1 MSITRRSLVVVALAT
16 LPMMLAAQLP
26 LIVGRPASGRLVPS
40 DPMFPD
46 STHYKMYAFTGN
58 RGDTVTAELTSDE
71 FDANLIIADA
81 NGNRL
86 TSDDDD
92 AGRCNARIT
101 YRLPDA
107 ANYRLYVNT
116 SYRSEL
122 GSYRLMLVRG
132 SRIVSTAAANTDTT
146 CTGFGRVTGQ
156 IQVGQTISGALND
169 SGAKFTDSIYFARWI
184 LPVQANQTFTIDMTS
199 DDLDPFLRLER
210 GRRDLIVENDDGG
223 GGCNSRIVYT
233 TTDDKPLRIVAMTAG
248 KNQQGTYTLRVSD
261 GESPTSPK
269 GNCRFSSG
277 ATVASRPTGGGGGGG
292 AGIPAVA
299 TQSTGDH
306 VIAPGQTLS
315 GRITTADELWV
326 DTTYI
331 QTWTLTAVPGSRY
344 TVDLS
349 SDEFD
354 PYLMVDGPG
363 VNDGD
368 LHSGRGCDA
377 RVAATFPQA
386 GPYRIRVNTTTH
398 PLRQT
403 GRFTLSVIKDSL
415 GKIEGDC
422 SPSQRP
428 SGRAAPVSGSRTIAS
443 GQTMTGQ
450 LTANDELFPDTTYLQ
465 RWSFTA
471 QPGRA
476 YTVDLASDDF
486 EPYLMLEG
494 PGITEFQGNMHGGPG
509 CAARISRVFPQSG
522 PYTIKVNTT
531 TAVTR
536 ATGTFRLTVTDG
548 QRDKMEDACTPPS
561 GGQEP
566 LVRESGLQQINIGQT
581 IQGRLTRQDV
591 FRDRDSTYA
600 QMWGVKGTSG
610 QTITVDLESDDF
622 DAYIFVMGPGIDRS
636 LQDNDS
642 GGNCNARL
650 TMTFPQT
657 GDYEIIVNTDGKYA
671 TGAYTLSV
679 TSGSKNKSVARCR
692 RDQ

>member
-1 MSITRRSLVVVALAT
+1 VRASCSLLVLALASLPVAPPVVA
-16 LPMMLAAQLP
+16 AQVP

-58 RGDTVTAELTSDE
+58 RGDTVTADLSSDD
-71 FDANLIIADA
+71 FDTNLIIADA

-86 TSDDDD
+86 ASDDDS
-92 AGRCNARIT
+92 GGKCNARVK

-107 ANYRLYVNT
+107 ANYRLYANS

-122 GSYRLMLVRG
+122 GSFRLTLVKGTRP
-132 SRIVSTAAANTDTT
+132 APTDTS
-146 CTGFGRVTGQ
+146 CSGFGRVAGMV
-156 IQVGQTISGALND
+156 QVGQSVLGALND
-169 SGAKFTDSIYFARWI
+169 SGGKFTDSIYFARWI

-199 DDLDPFLRLER
+199 NDLDPFLRLER
-210 GRRDLIVENDDGG
+210 GHRDLIVENDDGG

-233 TTDDKPLRIVAMTAG
+233 STDDRPLRIVAMTAS
-248 KNQQGTYTLRVSD
+248 KNQQGTYTLRVTD

-269 GNCRFSSG
+269 GNCRFSG
-277 ATVASRPTGGGGGGG
+277 AAVASRPAGGGGQ
-292 AGIPAVA
+292 PTA
-299 TQSTGDH
+299 TPVSTQATSDRT
-306 VIAPGQTLS
+306 IAPGQRLS
-315 GRITTADELWV
+315 GRLTTDDSLWV

-331 QTWTLTAVPGSRY
+331 QTWTLTAVPNSRY

-368 LHSGRGCDA
+368 LHSGQGCAA
-377 RVAATFPQA
+377 RVAARFPEA

-403 GRFTLSVIKDSL
+403 GRFTLAVIKDSL
-415 GKIEGDC
+415 GKVEGDC

-428 SGRAAPVSGSRTIAS
+428 AGGGGPVAVSSGGRTIAS

-471 QPGRA
+471 APGRA
-476 YTVDLASDDF
+476 YTIDLASDDF

-509 CAARISRVFPQSG
+509 CAARISRVFPQAG
-522 PYTIKVNTT
+522 PYMIKVNTT

-536 ATGTFRLTVTDG
+536 ATGTFRLTVTAG
-548 QRDKMEDACTPPS
+548 QQDKMEDACTPPS
-561 GGQEP
+561 GAQEP
-566 LVRESGLQQINIGQT
+566 LVRESAMQAITIGQT

-600 QMWGVKGTSG
+600 QMWSLHGTGG
-610 QTITVDLESDDF
+610 QVVTIDLESDDF
-622 DAYIFVMGPGIDRS
+622 DSYLFVMGPGIDRS

-642 GGNCNARL
+642 GGNCHARL

-657 GDYEIIVNTDGKYA
+657 GDYEVIVNTDGKYA

-679 TSGSKNKSVARCR
+679 TTGSKPKSLARCR